1 MILGDTR
8 TEFAA
13 VLNSLSSVAILSFM
27 GLIAYAKHKQREFS
41 MNSALKK
48 EVKRVREYKEN
59 MYFEAVEEILG
70 KLADPK
76 AKGSTKASL
85 QKQLKELDPDGIIQN
100 YITNGGDRPDIGYI
114 LDQKPKKKK
123 TSPPSSSSL
132 KSPKKKIE
140 DKPKPKKVIN
150 YEDDDEE
157 DSRNSKEEEEEKL
170 EDDEEEKPK
179 PKPKPKPVDNT
190 PKSSPNSNS
199 IVTSIMKELDD
210 SLVGVID
217 NSTRSKLIKYLT
229 NRVER

>member
-1 MILGDTR
+1 
-8 TEFAA
+8 
-13 VLNSLSSVAILSFM
+13 M
-27 GLIAYAKHKQREFS
+27 GIIAYAKHKQREFS
-41 MNSALKK
+41 MNSAMKK

-76 AKGSTKASL
+76 TKGSTKASL

-123 TSPPSSSSL
+123 TLSSSSSSS
-132 KSPKKKIE
+132 KSPKKKSE
-140 DKPKPKKVIN
+140 DKPKPKPKKIVN

-157 DSRNSKEEEEEKL
+157 DSRNSKEEEDEKQ

-199 IVTSIMKELDD
+199 ILTSIMKELDD